1 MRTAVK
7 RQAPGLRPIERSLTI
22 GLLRARE
29 AVMARFRPL
38 LNRHGVTEQQWR
50 VIRVLAERRTAD
62 ATEVAAASC
71 IHPASLSRILRD
83 LAGVGV
89 LVATASSTD
98 SRRLVVKLTA
108 AGRRR
113 FREVGA
119 ESELIYRCIEAELG
133 ATEVAATLARV
144 NRLAQQL
151 VVPARDGARV
161 AANRTAR
168 TARA

>member
-1 MRTAVK
+1 
-7 RQAPGLRPIERSLTI
+7 
-22 GLLRARE
+22 
-29 AVMARFRPL
+29 MARFRPL

-50 VIRVLAERRTAD
+50 VIRVLAERRSAD

-83 LAGVGV
+83 LAAAGT

-113 FREVGA
+113 FRDIGA
-119 ESELIYRCIEAELG
+119 ESELIYRRIEKEIG
-133 ATEVAATLARV
+133 AAEVAATLATA
-144 NRLAQQL
+144 NRLAQRL
-151 VVPARDGARV
+151 AGPARRRWRTPVTTGARL
-161 AANRTAR
+161 
-168 TARA
+168 